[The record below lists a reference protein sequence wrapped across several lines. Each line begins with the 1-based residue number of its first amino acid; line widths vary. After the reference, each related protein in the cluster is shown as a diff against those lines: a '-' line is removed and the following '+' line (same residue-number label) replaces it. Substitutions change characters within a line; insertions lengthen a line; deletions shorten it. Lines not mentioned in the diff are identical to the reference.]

1 MKFSLDGVNVF
12 ILEKVRLMTLWNHW
26 NQLNIWNELKSKGSS
41 DDIMK
46 SSLYI
51 QIDFHLILP
60 ILKNWNL
67 YKHIRKTQ
75 RQMLIKNPY

>member
-12 ILEKVRLMTLWNHW
+12 ILAKVCLMTLW

-51 QIDFHLILP
+51 QIDFHLVQP
-60 ILKNWNL
+60 S
-67 YKHIRKTQ
+67 YS
-75 RQMLIKNPY
+75 

>member
-1 MKFSLDGVNVF
+1 MKFSLNGVNVF
-12 ILEKVRLMTLWNHW
+12 ILEKVRLMTLW

-51 QIDFHLILP
+51 QIDFHLIQP
-60 ILKNWNL
+60 A
-67 YKHIRKTQ
+67 YS
-75 RQMLIKNPY
+75 

>member
-51 QIDFHLILP
+51 QIDFHLIQP
-60 ILKNWNL
+60 AYS

>member
-12 ILEKVRLMTLWNHW
+12 ISEKFVWWHYGIIEINY
-26 NQLNIWNELKSKGSS
+26 LNIWNELQSKGSS

-51 QIDFHLILP
+51 QIDFHLIQP
-60 ILKNWNL
+60 A
-67 YKHIRKTQ
+67 YS
-75 RQMLIKNPY
+75 

>member
-51 QIDFHLILP
+51 QID
-60 ILKNWNL
+60 WNL
-67 YKHIRKTQ
+67 YEHIRKTQ

>member
-12 ILEKVRLMTLWNHW
+12 ILAKVCLMTLW

-51 QIDFHLILP
+51 QIDFHLVQP
-60 ILKNWNL
+60 A
-67 YKHIRKTQ
+67 YS
-75 RQMLIKNPY
+75 

>member
-12 ILEKVRLMTLWNHW
+12 ILEKVRLMTLW

-51 QIDFHLILP
+51 QIDFHLIQP
-60 ILKNWNL
+60 A
-67 YKHIRKTQ
+67 YS
-75 RQMLIKNPY
+75 